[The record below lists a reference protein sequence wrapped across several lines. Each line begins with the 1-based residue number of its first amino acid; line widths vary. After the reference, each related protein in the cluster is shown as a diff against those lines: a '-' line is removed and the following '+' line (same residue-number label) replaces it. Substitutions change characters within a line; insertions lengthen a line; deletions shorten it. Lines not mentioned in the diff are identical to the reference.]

1 MISQIHSL
9 SKKLQRQLFILCPP
23 LMCKSFCSSI
33 SYYVEFCLLVTVFRK
48 AVGKQIG
55 VYRLVAILCSAT
67 KNGEENAPRALPL
80 EPISA
85 FAVLRK
91 ARAGISFS
99 LILTPDAHKSARRT
113 VCK

>member
-1 MISQIHSL
+1 
-9 SKKLQRQLFILCPP
+9 
-23 LMCKSFCSSI
+23 MCKSFRSSI

-48 AVGKQIG
+48 AMVKQIG

-85 FAVLRK
+85 LAVLRK

-113 VCK
+113 VCN